1 MTGVLDDYFVNPNV
15 SLLDKTRVQAQF
27 LFPILRALRTEHE
40 KDKAEAIVKQA
51 LRDWSK
57 QLFAAIGDSIEG
69 SPRRKW
75 AAIQSVFGEVSGRE
89 VEVEILRHDE
99 EALELD
105 VTRCRFAE
113 FFRALGEPELGALLI
128 CEADF
133 DIASVGDGAAWSAPR
148 PSCRARRAAPSA
160 TSSRHVSCQREP
172 ACSGEHASSR
182 KYMRNERRQQ
192 LKPGMRLYSD

>member
-1 MTGVLDDYFVNPNV
+1 MAGTSPAMTAIGTSFMIGLLRSLGSKRMTSVLDDYFVNPDV
-15 SLLDKTRVQAQF
+15 SLLDKTRIQAQV
-27 LFPILRALRTEHE
+27 LVPVLRALRTELG
-40 KDKAEAIVKQA
+40 KDKADAIVKQP

-57 QLFAAIGDSIEG
+57 QLFAAIGDGIEG

-75 AAIQSVFGEVSGRE
+75 ATIQTVFGEVSGRE
-89 VEVEILRHDE
+89 VEVEILRHDQ

-133 DIASVGDGAAWSAPR
+133 DIASVGEGAGALDRAQTIMQGAPSCTFRYRFAPR
-148 PSCRARRAAPSA
+148 
-160 TSSRHVSCQREP
+160 
-172 ACSGEHASSR
+172 
-182 KYMRNERRQQ
+182 
-192 LKPGMRLYSD
+192 